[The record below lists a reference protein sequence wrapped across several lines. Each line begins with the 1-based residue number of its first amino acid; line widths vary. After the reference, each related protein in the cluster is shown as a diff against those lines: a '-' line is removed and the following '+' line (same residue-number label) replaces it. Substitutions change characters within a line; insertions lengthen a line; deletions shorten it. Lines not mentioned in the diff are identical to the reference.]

1 MRDSESLKI
10 TLNSLKNRYKTS
22 TNESDKIR
30 TQQLYKMFVKD
41 LINRDPKYFEQYKQ
55 DIKELGI
62 ELDISSVDI
71 KKEEPKSIDEE
82 KKEIVSI
89 KEDKFIT
96 KLKEDIENI
105 NTLSFITWLNNYK
118 EYIKTIDN
126 KKELNNKVIIILSSK
141 NLDTKYKKMF
151 INAIYEKSNIKS
163 DEIKKDEDK
172 KDKVDNIDK
181 PLNIVRVKKTFN
193 SKVQNMVKEFNMN
206 KLFKEHNLSLENNK
220 IVDKLGNVLF
230 GKGIAGILYRAIK
243 NKVLNN
249 SAGGKIDENY
259 KKNRYLSMLLNM
271 KNKNE
276 YKKKFTDYEEQEET
290 EENNLIQ
297 KGMGKV
303 K

>member
-1 MRDSESLKI
+1 MRNSESLKNI
-10 TLNSLKNRYKTS
+10 LNSLKNRYKTAN
-22 TNESDKIR
+22 NEKDKIIA
-30 TQQLYKMFVKD
+30 QQLYKMSIKE
-41 LINRDPKYFEQYKQ
+41 LIDIDPKYFEEYKQ

-71 KKEEPKSIDEE
+71 KKEESKSIDEE
-82 KKEIVSI
+82 EKEIVSI

-126 KKELNNKVIIILSSK
+126 KKELNNKVIMILSSK

-151 INAIYEKSNIKS
+151 INRVDEKNNIKS

-172 KDKVDNIDK
+172 VDNIDE

-206 KLFKEHNLSLENNK
+206 KLLKEYNLSLENNK
-220 IVDKLGNVLF
+220 IADKLGNVLF
-230 GKGIAGILYRAIK
+230 GKGIAGILYKTIK
-243 NKVLNN
+243 SKVLNN
-249 SAGGKIDENY
+249 SDDGKIDKNY
-259 KKNRYLSMLLNM
+259 KKNRYLSMLLSM

>member
-10 TLNSLKNRYKTS
+10 TLNSLKNRYKTA

-30 TQQLYKMFVKD
+30 AQQLYKMFIKD
-41 LINRDPKYFEQYKQ
+41 LIKSDPKYFEQYKQ

-62 ELDISSVDI
+62 DSNINNVYLT
-71 KKEEPKSIDEE
+71 KEKSKINEE

-126 KKELNNKVIIILSSK
+126 KKELNNKVIVLLNSK

-151 INAIYEKSNIKS
+151 INAMDEKNNIKS
-163 DEIKKDEDK
+163 DAIKKDEEK
-172 KDKVDNIDK
+172 KDKVDNKDE

-206 KLFKEHNLSLENNK
+206 KLLKEHNLTLENNK

-230 GKGIAGILYRAIK
+230 GKGIAGILYRVIK
-243 NKVLNN
+243 SKVLNN
-249 SAGGKIDENY
+249 SDDGKIDKNY
-259 KKNRYLSMLLNM
+259 KKNRYLSMLLSM

-276 YKKKFTDYEEQEET
+276 YKKKFTNYEEQEET

>member
-10 TLNSLKNRYKTS
+10 TLNSLKNRYKTA

-30 TQQLYKMFVKD
+30 AQQLYKMFIKD
-41 LINRDPKYFEQYKQ
+41 LIKSDPKYFEQYKQ

-62 ELDISSVDI
+62 DSNINNVYLT
-71 KKEEPKSIDEE
+71 KEKSKINEE

-126 KKELNNKVIIILSSK
+126 KKELNNKVIVLLNSK

-151 INAIYEKSNIKS
+151 INAMDEKNNIKS
-163 DEIKKDEDK
+163 DAIKKDEEK
-172 KDKVDNIDK
+172 KDKVDNKDE

-206 KLFKEHNLSLENNK
+206 KLLKEHNLTLENNK

-230 GKGIAGILYRAIK
+230 GKGIAGILYRVIK
-243 NKVLNN
+243 SKVLNN
-249 SAGGKIDENY
+249 SDDGKIDKNY
-259 KKNRYLSMLLNM
+259 KKNRYLSMLLSM

>member
-10 TLNSLKNRYKTS
+10 TLNSLKNIYKTS
-22 TNESDKIR
+22 TNKSDKIR
-30 TQQLYKMFVKD
+30 AQQLYKMFIKD
-41 LINRDPKYFEQYKQ
+41 LLKSEPKYFEQYKQ

-62 ELDISSVDI
+62 DLDINNADI
-71 KKEEPKSIDEE
+71 KKEESKINE
-82 KKEIVSI
+82 EIVSI

-126 KKELNNKVIIILSSK
+126 KKELNNKVIVLLSSK

-151 INAIYEKSNIKS
+151 INAMNEKNNIKS
-163 DEIKKDEDK
+163 DIIKKDEEK
-172 KDKVDNIDK
+172 KDKLDNIDE

-206 KLFKEHNLSLENNK
+206 KLLKEHNLSLENNK

-230 GKGIAGILYRAIK
+230 GGGIAGILYRAIK
-243 NKVLNN
+243 SKVLNN
-249 SAGGKIDENY
+249 SDDGKIDKNY
-259 KKNRYLSMLLNM
+259 KKNRYLSMLLSM

>member
-10 TLNSLKNRYKTS
+10 TLNSLKNRYKTA

-30 TQQLYKMFVKD
+30 AQQLYKMFIKD
-41 LINRDPKYFEQYKQ
+41 LIKSDPKYFEQYKQ

-62 ELDISSVDI
+62 DSNINNVDI
-71 KKEEPKSIDEE
+71 KKEESKINEE

-126 KKELNNKVIIILSSK
+126 KKELNNKVIVLLNSK

-151 INAIYEKSNIKS
+151 INAMDEKNNIKS
-163 DEIKKDEDK
+163 DAIKKDEEK
-172 KDKVDNIDK
+172 KDKVDNK
-181 PLNIVRVKKTFN
+181 AEPLNIVRVKKTFN

-206 KLFKEHNLSLENNK
+206 KLLKEHNLTLENNK

-230 GKGIAGILYRAIK
+230 GKGIAGILYRVIK
-243 NKVLNN
+243 SKVLNN
-249 SAGGKIDENY
+249 SDDGKIDKNY
-259 KKNRYLSMLLNM
+259 KKNRYLSMLLSM

>member
-1 MRDSESLKI
+1 MRNSESLKI
-10 TLNSLKNRYKTS
+10 TLNSLKNRYKTA

-30 TQQLYKMFVKD
+30 AQQLYKMFIKD
-41 LINRDPKYFEQYKQ
+41 LIKSDPKYFEQYKQ

-62 ELDISSVDI
+62 DSNINNVDI
-71 KKEEPKSIDEE
+71 KKEESKINEE

-126 KKELNNKVIIILSSK
+126 KKELNNKVIVLLNSK

-151 INAIYEKSNIKS
+151 INAIDEKNNIKS
-163 DEIKKDEDK
+163 DAIKKDEEK
-172 KDKVDNIDK
+172 KDKVDNK
-181 PLNIVRVKKTFN
+181 EEPLNIVRVKKTFN

-206 KLFKEHNLSLENNK
+206 KLLKEHNLTLENNK

-230 GKGIAGILYRAIK
+230 GKGIAGILYRVIK
-243 NKVLNN
+243 SKVLNN
-249 SAGGKIDENY
+249 SDDGKIDKNY
-259 KKNRYLSMLLNM
+259 KKNRYLSMLLSM

>member
-10 TLNSLKNRYKTS
+10 TLNSLKNRYKTA

-30 TQQLYKMFVKD
+30 AQQLYKMFIKD
-41 LINRDPKYFEQYKQ
+41 LIKSDPKYFEQYKQ

-62 ELDISSVDI
+62 DSNINNVDI
-71 KKEEPKSIDEE
+71 KKEESKINEE

-126 KKELNNKVIIILSSK
+126 KKELNNKVIVLLNSK

-151 INAIYEKSNIKS
+151 INAMDEKNNIKS
-163 DEIKKDEDK
+163 DAIKKDEEK
-172 KDKVDNIDK
+172 KEKVDNKDE

-206 KLFKEHNLSLENNK
+206 KLLNEHNLTLENNK

-230 GKGIAGILYRAIK
+230 GKGIAGILYRVIK
-243 NKVLNN
+243 SKVLNN
-249 SAGGKIDENY
+249 SDEGKIDKNY

>member
-10 TLNSLKNRYKTS
+10 TLNSLKNRYKTA

-30 TQQLYKMFVKD
+30 AQQLYKMFIKD
-41 LINRDPKYFEQYKQ
+41 LIKSDPKYFEQYKQ

-62 ELDISSVDI
+62 DSNINNVDI
-71 KKEEPKSIDEE
+71 KKEESKINEE

-126 KKELNNKVIIILSSK
+126 KKELNNKVIVLLNSK

-151 INAIYEKSNIKS
+151 INAMDEKNNIKS
-163 DEIKKDEDK
+163 DAIKKDEEK
-172 KDKVDNIDK
+172 KDRVDNKDE

-206 KLFKEHNLSLENNK
+206 KLLKEHNLTLENNK

-230 GKGIAGILYRAIK
+230 GKGIAGILYRVIK
-243 NKVLNN
+243 SKVLNN
-249 SAGGKIDENY
+249 SDDGKIDKNY
-259 KKNRYLSMLLNM
+259 KKNRYLSMLLSM

>member
-1 MRDSESLKI
+1 MINSESLKI
-10 TLNSLKNRYKTS
+10 TLNSLKNRYKTA

-30 TQQLYKMFVKD
+30 AQQLYKMFIKD
-41 LINRDPKYFEQYKQ
+41 LIKSDPKYFEQYKQ

-62 ELDISSVDI
+62 DSNINNVDI
-71 KKEEPKSIDEE
+71 KKEESKINEE

-89 KEDKFIT
+89 KENKFIT

-126 KKELNNKVIIILSSK
+126 KKELNNKVIVLLNSK

-151 INAIYEKSNIKS
+151 INAIDEKNNIKS
-163 DEIKKDEDK
+163 DAIKKDEEK
-172 KDKVDNIDK
+172 KDKVDNK
-181 PLNIVRVKKTFN
+181 EEPLNIVRVKKTFN

-206 KLFKEHNLSLENNK
+206 KLLKEHNLTLENNK

-230 GKGIAGILYRAIK
+230 GKGIAGILYRVIK
-243 NKVLNN
+243 SKVLNN
-249 SAGGKIDENY
+249 SDDGKIDKNY
-259 KKNRYLSMLLNM
+259 KKNRYLSMLLSM

>member
-10 TLNSLKNRYKTS
+10 TLNSLKNRYKTA

-30 TQQLYKMFVKD
+30 AQQLYKMFIKD
-41 LINRDPKYFEQYKQ
+41 LIKSDPKYFEQYKQ

-62 ELDISSVDI
+62 DSNINNVDLT
-71 KKEEPKSIDEE
+71 KEKSKINEE

-126 KKELNNKVIIILSSK
+126 KKELNNKVIVLLNSK

-151 INAIYEKSNIKS
+151 INAMDEKNNIKS
-163 DEIKKDEDK
+163 DAIKKDEEK
-172 KDKVDNIDK
+172 KDKVDNKDE

-206 KLFKEHNLSLENNK
+206 KLLKEHNLTLENNK

-230 GKGIAGILYRAIK
+230 GKGIAGILYRVIK
-243 NKVLNN
+243 SKVLNN
-249 SAGGKIDENY
+249 SDAGKIDKNY
-259 KKNRYLSMLLNM
+259 KKNRYLSMLLSM

>member
-10 TLNSLKNRYKTS
+10 TLNSLKNRYKTA

-30 TQQLYKMFVKD
+30 AQQLYKMFIKD
-41 LINRDPKYFEQYKQ
+41 LIKSDPKYFEQYKQ

-62 ELDISSVDI
+62 DSNINNVDI
-71 KKEEPKSIDEE
+71 KKEKSKINEE
-82 KKEIVSI
+82 KQEIVSI

-126 KKELNNKVIIILSSK
+126 KKELNNKVIVLLNSK

-151 INAIYEKSNIKS
+151 INAMDEKNNIKS
-163 DEIKKDEDK
+163 DAIKKDEEK
-172 KDKVDNIDK
+172 KDKVDNKDE

-206 KLFKEHNLSLENNK
+206 KLLKEHNLTLENNK

-230 GKGIAGILYRAIK
+230 GKGIAGILYRVIK
-243 NKVLNN
+243 SKVLNN
-249 SAGGKIDENY
+249 SDDGKIDKNY
-259 KKNRYLSMLLNM
+259 KKNRYLSMLLSM

-276 YKKKFTDYEEQEET
+276 YKKKFIDYEEQEET

>member
-1 MRDSESLKI
+1 MRNSESLKI
-10 TLNSLKNRYKTS
+10 TLNSLKNRYKTA

-30 TQQLYKMFVKD
+30 AQQLYKMFIKD
-41 LINRDPKYFEQYKQ
+41 LIKSDPKYFEQYKQ

-62 ELDISSVDI
+62 DSNINNVDI
-71 KKEEPKSIDEE
+71 KKEESKINEE

-105 NTLSFITWLNNYK
+105 NALSFITWLNNYK

-126 KKELNNKVIIILSSK
+126 KKELNNKVIVLLNSK

-151 INAIYEKSNIKS
+151 INAIDEKNNIKS
-163 DEIKKDEDK
+163 DAIKKDEEK
-172 KDKVDNIDK
+172 KDKVDNK
-181 PLNIVRVKKTFN
+181 EEPLNIVRVKKTFN

-206 KLFKEHNLSLENNK
+206 KLLKEHNLTLENNK

-230 GKGIAGILYRAIK
+230 GKGIAGILYRVIK
-243 NKVLNN
+243 SKVLNN
-249 SAGGKIDENY
+249 SDDGKIDKNY
-259 KKNRYLSMLLNM
+259 KKNRYLSMLLSM

>member
-10 TLNSLKNRYKTS
+10 TLNSLKNRYKTA

-30 TQQLYKMFVKD
+30 AQQLYKMFIKD
-41 LINRDPKYFEQYKQ
+41 LIKSDPKYFEQYKQ

-62 ELDISSVDI
+62 DSNINNVDI
-71 KKEEPKSIDEE
+71 KKEESKINEE

-126 KKELNNKVIIILSSK
+126 KKELNNKVIVLLNSK

-151 INAIYEKSNIKS
+151 INAMDEKNNIKS
-163 DEIKKDEDK
+163 DAIKKDEEK
-172 KDKVDNIDK
+172 KDKVDNKDE

-206 KLFKEHNLSLENNK
+206 KLLKEHNLTLENNK

-230 GKGIAGILYRAIK
+230 GKGIAGILYRVIK
-243 NKVLNN
+243 SKVLNN
-249 SAGGKIDENY
+249 SDDGKIDKNY
-259 KKNRYLSMLLNM
+259 KKNRYLSMLLSM

-276 YKKKFTDYEEQEET
+276 YKKKFIDYEEQEET

>member
-10 TLNSLKNRYKTS
+10 TLNSLKNRYKTA

-30 TQQLYKMFVKD
+30 AQQLYKMFIKD
-41 LINRDPKYFEQYKQ
+41 LIKSDPKYFEQYKQ

-62 ELDISSVDI
+62 DSNINNVYLT
-71 KKEEPKSIDEE
+71 KEKSKINEE

-126 KKELNNKVIIILSSK
+126 KKELNNKVIVLLNSK

-151 INAIYEKSNIKS
+151 INAMDEKNNIKS
-163 DEIKKDEDK
+163 DAIKKDEEK
-172 KDKVDNIDK
+172 KDKVDNKDE

-206 KLFKEHNLSLENNK
+206 KILKEHNLTLENNK

-230 GKGIAGILYRAIK
+230 GKGIAGILYRVIK
-243 NKVLNN
+243 SKVLNN
-249 SAGGKIDENY
+249 SDDGKIDKNY
-259 KKNRYLSMLLNM
+259 KKNRYLSMLLSM

-276 YKKKFTDYEEQEET
+276 YKKKFTNYEEQEET

>member
-1 MRDSESLKI
+1 MRNSESLKNI
-10 TLNSLKNRYKTS
+10 LNSLKNRYKTAN
-22 TNESDKIR
+22 NEKDKIIA
-30 TQQLYKMFVKD
+30 QQLYKMSIKE
-41 LINRDPKYFEQYKQ
+41 LIDIDPKYFEEYKQ

-71 KKEEPKSIDEE
+71 KKEESKSIDEE
-82 KKEIVSI
+82 EKEIVSI

-96 KLKEDIENI
+96 KLKEDIEKI

-126 KKELNNKVIIILSSK
+126 KKELNNKVIVILSSK

-151 INAIYEKSNIKS
+151 INAMDENNNIKS

-172 KDKVDNIDK
+172 KDKVDNIDE

-206 KLFKEHNLSLENNK
+206 KLLKEYNLSLENNK
-220 IVDKLGNVLF
+220 IADKLGNVLF
-230 GKGIAGILYRAIK
+230 GKGIAGILYKTIK
-243 NKVLNN
+243 SKVLNN
-249 SAGGKIDENY
+249 SDDGKIDKNY
-259 KKNRYLSMLLNM
+259 KKNRYLSMLLSM

>member
-10 TLNSLKNRYKTS
+10 TLNSLKNRYKTA

-30 TQQLYKMFVKD
+30 AQQLYKMFIKD
-41 LINRDPKYFEQYKQ
+41 LIKSDPKYFEQYKQ

-62 ELDISSVDI
+62 DSNINNVDLT
-71 KKEEPKSIDEE
+71 KEKSKINEE

-96 KLKEDIENI
+96 KLKEDIKNI

-126 KKELNNKVIIILSSK
+126 KKELNNKVIVLLNSK

-151 INAIYEKSNIKS
+151 INAMDEKNNIKS
-163 DEIKKDEDK
+163 DAIKKDEEK
-172 KDKVDNIDK
+172 KDKVDNKDE

-206 KLFKEHNLSLENNK
+206 KLLKEHNLTLENNK

-230 GKGIAGILYRAIK
+230 GKGIAGILYRVIK
-243 NKVLNN
+243 SKVLNN
-249 SAGGKIDENY
+249 SDEGKIDKNY
-259 KKNRYLSMLLNM
+259 KKNRYLSMLLSM

-276 YKKKFTDYEEQEET
+276 YKKKFIDYEEQEET

>member
-1 MRDSESLKI
+1 MRNSESLKI
-10 TLNSLKNRYKTS
+10 TLNSLKNRYKTA

-30 TQQLYKMFVKD
+30 AQQLYKMFIKD
-41 LINRDPKYFEQYKQ
+41 LIKSDPKYFEQYKQ

-62 ELDISSVDI
+62 DSNINNVDI
-71 KKEEPKSIDEE
+71 KKEESKINEE

-105 NTLSFITWLNNYK
+105 NALSFITWLNNYK

-126 KKELNNKVIIILSSK
+126 KKELNNKVIVLLNSK

-151 INAIYEKSNIKS
+151 INAIDEKNNIKS
-163 DEIKKDEDK
+163 DAIKKDEEK
-172 KDKVDNIDK
+172 KDKVDNK
-181 PLNIVRVKKTFN
+181 EEPLNIVRVKKTFN

-206 KLFKEHNLSLENNK
+206 KLLKEHNLTLENNK

-230 GKGIAGILYRAIK
+230 GKGIAGILYRVITS
-243 NKVLNN
+243 KVLNN
-249 SAGGKIDENY
+249 SDDGKIDKNY
-259 KKNRYLSMLLNM
+259 KKNRYLSMLLSM

>member
-10 TLNSLKNRYKTS
+10 TLNSLKNRYKTA

-30 TQQLYKMFVKD
+30 AQQLYKMFIKD
-41 LINRDPKYFEQYKQ
+41 LIKSDPKYFEQYKQ

-62 ELDISSVDI
+62 DSNINNVYLT
-71 KKEEPKSIDEE
+71 KEKSKINEE

-126 KKELNNKVIIILSSK
+126 KKELNNKVIVLLNSK

-151 INAIYEKSNIKS
+151 INAMDEKNNIKS
-163 DEIKKDEDK
+163 DAIKKDEEK
-172 KDKVDNIDK
+172 KDKVDNKDE

-206 KLFKEHNLSLENNK
+206 KLLKEHNLTLENNK

-230 GKGIAGILYRAIK
+230 GKGIAGILYRVIK
-243 NKVLNN
+243 SKVLNN
-249 SAGGKIDENY
+249 SDDGKIDKNY
-259 KKNRYLSMLLNM
+259 KKNRYLSMLLSM

-276 YKKKFTDYEEQEET
+276 YKKKFIDYEEQEET

>member
-1 MRDSESLKI
+1 M
-10 TLNSLKNRYKTS
+10 
-22 TNESDKIR
+22 TN
-30 TQQLYKMFVKD
+30 
-41 LINRDPKYFEQYKQ
+41 
-55 DIKELGI
+55 KE
-62 ELDISSVDI
+62 
-71 KKEEPKSIDEE
+71 K
-82 KKEIVSI
+82 
-89 KEDKFIT
+89 
-96 KLKEDIENI
+96 
-105 NTLSFITWLNNYK
+105 WLNNYK

-126 KKELNNKVIIILSSK
+126 KKELNNKVIVLLNSK

-151 INAIYEKSNIKS
+151 INAMDEKNNIKS
-163 DEIKKDEDK
+163 DAIKKDEEK
-172 KDKVDNIDK
+172 KDKVDNKDE

-206 KLFKEHNLSLENNK
+206 KLLKEHNLTLENNK

-230 GKGIAGILYRAIK
+230 GKGIAGILYRVIK
-243 NKVLNN
+243 RKVLNN
-249 SAGGKIDENY
+249 SDDGKIDKNY
-259 KKNRYLSMLLNM
+259 KKNRYLSMLLSM

>member
-1 MRDSESLKI
+1 MRNSESLKI
-10 TLNSLKNRYKTS
+10 TLNSLKNRYKTA

-30 TQQLYKMFVKD
+30 AQQLYKMFIKD
-41 LINRDPKYFEQYKQ
+41 LIKSDPKYFEQYKQ

-62 ELDISSVDI
+62 DSNINNVDI
-71 KKEEPKSIDEE
+71 KKEESKINEE

-105 NTLSFITWLNNYK
+105 NALSFITWLNNYK
-118 EYIKTIDN
+118 EYIKTKDN
-126 KKELNNKVIIILSSK
+126 KKELNNKVIVLLSSK

-151 INAIYEKSNIKS
+151 INAMDEKNNIKS
-163 DEIKKDEDK
+163 DAIKKDEEK
-172 KDKVDNIDK
+172 KDKVDNKDE

-206 KLFKEHNLSLENNK
+206 KLLKEHNLTLENNK
-220 IVDKLGNVLF
+220 IVDKLGNALF
-230 GKGIAGILYRAIK
+230 RKGIAGILYRVIK
-243 NKVLNN
+243 SKVLNN
-249 SAGGKIDENY
+249 SDDGKIDKNY
-259 KKNRYLSMLLNM
+259 KKNRYLSMLLSM

>member
-10 TLNSLKNRYKTS
+10 TLNSLKNRYKTA

-30 TQQLYKMFVKD
+30 AQQLYKMFIKD
-41 LINRDPKYFEQYKQ
+41 LIKSDPKYFEQYKQ

-62 ELDISSVDI
+62 DSNINNVDI
-71 KKEEPKSIDEE
+71 KKEESKINEE

-96 KLKEDIENI
+96 KLKEDIKNI

-126 KKELNNKVIIILSSK
+126 KKELNNKVIVLLNSK

-151 INAIYEKSNIKS
+151 INAMDEKNNIKS
-163 DEIKKDEDK
+163 DAIKKDEEK
-172 KDKVDNIDK
+172 KDKVDNKDE

-206 KLFKEHNLSLENNK
+206 KLLKEHNLTLENNK

-230 GKGIAGILYRAIK
+230 GKGIAGILYRVIK
-243 NKVLNN
+243 SKVLNN
-249 SAGGKIDENY
+249 SDDGKIDKNY
-259 KKNRYLSMLLNM
+259 KKNRYLSMLLSM

>member
-1 MRDSESLKI
+1 MRNSESLKI
-10 TLNSLKNRYKTS
+10 TLNSLKNRYKTA

-30 TQQLYKMFVKD
+30 AQQLYKMFIKD
-41 LINRDPKYFEQYKQ
+41 LIKSDPKYFEQYKQ

-62 ELDISSVDI
+62 DSNINNVDI
-71 KKEEPKSIDEE
+71 KKEESKINEE

-105 NTLSFITWLNNYK
+105 NALSFITWLNNYK

-126 KKELNNKVIIILSSK
+126 KKELNNKVIVLLNSK

-151 INAIYEKSNIKS
+151 INAIDEKNNIKS
-163 DEIKKDEDK
+163 DAIKKDEEK
-172 KDKVDNIDK
+172 KDKVDNKDE

-206 KLFKEHNLSLENNK
+206 KLLKEHNLTLENNK

-230 GKGIAGILYRAIK
+230 GKGIAGILYRVIK
-243 NKVLNN
+243 SKVLNN
-249 SAGGKIDENY
+249 SDDGKIDKNY
-259 KKNRYLSMLLNM
+259 KKNRYLSMLLSM

>member
-10 TLNSLKNRYKTS
+10 TLNSLKNRYKTA

-30 TQQLYKMFVKD
+30 AQQLYKMFIKD
-41 LINRDPKYFEQYKQ
+41 LIKSDPKYFEQYKQ

-62 ELDISSVDI
+62 DSNINNVYLT
-71 KKEEPKSIDEE
+71 KEESKINEE

-126 KKELNNKVIIILSSK
+126 KKELNNKVIVLLNSK

-151 INAIYEKSNIKS
+151 INAMDEKNNIKS
-163 DEIKKDEDK
+163 DAIKKDEEK
-172 KDKVDNIDK
+172 KDKVDNKDE

-206 KLFKEHNLSLENNK
+206 KLLKEHNLTLENNK

-230 GKGIAGILYRAIK
+230 GKGMAGILYRVIK
-243 NKVLNN
+243 SKVLNN
-249 SAGGKIDENY
+249 SDEGKIDKNY
-259 KKNRYLSMLLNM
+259 KKNRYLSMLLSM

-276 YKKKFTDYEEQEET
+276 YKKKFTNYEEQEET

>member
-22 TNESDKIR
+22 ANESDKIR
-30 TQQLYKMFVKD
+30 AQQLYKMFIKD
-41 LINRDPKYFEQYKQ
+41 LIKNDPKYFEQYKQ

-62 ELDISSVDI
+62 DLDIENADI
-71 KKEEPKSIDEE
+71 KKEESKINE
-82 KKEIVSI
+82 EIVSI

-105 NTLSFITWLNNYK
+105 NALSFITWLNNYK

-126 KKELNNKVIIILSSK
+126 KKELNNKVIVLLSSK

-151 INAIYEKSNIKS
+151 INAMDEKSNIKS
-163 DEIKKDEDK
+163 DEIKKDEEK
-172 KDKVDNIDK
+172 KDKVDNIDE

-206 KLFKEHNLSLENNK
+206 KLLKEHNLSLENNK

-230 GKGIAGILYRAIK
+230 GGGIAGILYRAIK
-243 NKVLNN
+243 SKVLNN
-249 SAGGKIDENY
+249 SDDGKIDKNY
-259 KKNRYLSMLLNM
+259 KKNRYLSMLLSM

>member
-10 TLNSLKNRYKTS
+10 TLNSLKNRYKTA

-30 TQQLYKMFVKD
+30 AQQLYKMFIKD
-41 LINRDPKYFEQYKQ
+41 LIKNDPKYFEQYKQ

-62 ELDISSVDI
+62 DSHINNVDI
-71 KKEEPKSIDEE
+71 KKEESKINEE

-126 KKELNNKVIIILSSK
+126 KKELNNKVIVLLNSK

-151 INAIYEKSNIKS
+151 INAMDEKNNIKS
-163 DEIKKDEDK
+163 DAIKKDEEK
-172 KDKVDNIDK
+172 KDKVDNKDE

-206 KLFKEHNLSLENNK
+206 KLLKEHNLTLENNK

-230 GKGIAGILYRAIK
+230 GKGIAGILYRVIK
-243 NKVLNN
+243 SKVLNN
-249 SAGGKIDENY
+249 SDDGKIDKNY
-259 KKNRYLSMLLNM
+259 KKNRYLSMLLSM

>member
-10 TLNSLKNRYKTS
+10 TLNSLKNRYKTA

-30 TQQLYKMFVKD
+30 AQQLYKMFIKD
-41 LINRDPKYFEQYKQ
+41 LIKSDPEYFEQYKQ

-62 ELDISSVDI
+62 DSNINNVDI
-71 KKEEPKSIDEE
+71 KKEESKINEE

-126 KKELNNKVIIILSSK
+126 KKELNNKVIVLLNSK

-151 INAIYEKSNIKS
+151 INAMDEKNNIKS
-163 DEIKKDEDK
+163 DAIKKDEEK
-172 KDKVDNIDK
+172 KDKVDNKDE

-206 KLFKEHNLSLENNK
+206 KLLKEHNLTLENNK

-230 GKGIAGILYRAIK
+230 GKGIAGILYRVIK
-243 NKVLNN
+243 SKVLNN
-249 SAGGKIDENY
+249 SDDGKIDKNY
-259 KKNRYLSMLLNM
+259 KKNRYLSMLLSM

>member
-10 TLNSLKNRYKTS
+10 TLNSLKNRYKTA

-30 TQQLYKMFVKD
+30 AQQLYKMFIKD
-41 LINRDPKYFEQYKQ
+41 LIKSDPKYFEQYKQ

-62 ELDISSVDI
+62 DSNINNVDI
-71 KKEEPKSIDEE
+71 KKEESKINEE

-126 KKELNNKVIIILSSK
+126 KKELNNKVIVLLNSK

-151 INAIYEKSNIKS
+151 INAMDEKNNIKS
-163 DEIKKDEDK
+163 DAIKKDEEK
-172 KDKVDNIDK
+172 KEKVDNKDE

-206 KLFKEHNLSLENNK
+206 KLLKEHNLTLENNK

-230 GKGIAGILYRAIK
+230 GKGIAGILYRVIK
-243 NKVLNN
+243 SKVLNN
-249 SAGGKIDENY
+249 SDEGKIDKNY

>member
-10 TLNSLKNRYKTS
+10 TLNSLKNRYKTA
-22 TNESDKIR
+22 TYESDKIR
-30 TQQLYKMFVKD
+30 AQQLYKMFIKD
-41 LINRDPKYFEQYKQ
+41 LIKSDPKYFEQYKQ

-62 ELDISSVDI
+62 DSNINNVDI
-71 KKEEPKSIDEE
+71 KKEESKINEE

-89 KEDKFIT
+89 KEDKFIA

-126 KKELNNKVIIILSSK
+126 KKELNNKVIVLLNSK

-151 INAIYEKSNIKS
+151 INAMDEKNNIKS
-163 DEIKKDEDK
+163 DAIKKDEEK
-172 KDKVDNIDK
+172 KDKVDNKDE

-206 KLFKEHNLSLENNK
+206 KLLKEHNLTLENNK

-230 GKGIAGILYRAIK
+230 GKGIAGILYRVIK
-243 NKVLNN
+243 SKVLNN
-249 SAGGKIDENY
+249 SDEGKIDKNY
-259 KKNRYLSMLLNM
+259 KKNRYLSMLLSM

-276 YKKKFTDYEEQEET
+276 YKKKFTNYEEQEET

>member
-1 MRDSESLKI
+1 MRDYESLKI
-10 TLNSLKNRYKTS
+10 TLNSLKNRYKTA

-30 TQQLYKMFVKD
+30 AQQLYKMFIKD
-41 LINRDPKYFEQYKQ
+41 LIKSDPKYFEQYKQ

-62 ELDISSVDI
+62 DSNINNVDI
-71 KKEEPKSIDEE
+71 KKEESKINEE

-126 KKELNNKVIIILSSK
+126 KKELNNKVIVLLNSK

-151 INAIYEKSNIKS
+151 INAMDEKNNIKS
-163 DEIKKDEDK
+163 DAIKKDEEK
-172 KDKVDNIDK
+172 KDKVDNKDE

-206 KLFKEHNLSLENNK
+206 KLLKEHNLTLENNK

-230 GKGIAGILYRAIK
+230 GKGIAGILYRVIK
-243 NKVLNN
+243 SKVLNN
-249 SAGGKIDENY
+249 SDEGKIDKNY
-259 KKNRYLSMLLNM
+259 KKNRYLSMLLSM

>member
-30 TQQLYKMFVKD
+30 AQQLYKMFIKD
-41 LINRDPKYFEQYKQ
+41 LLKSEPKYFEQYKQ

-62 ELDISSVDI
+62 DLDINNADI
-71 KKEEPKSIDEE
+71 KKEESKINE
-82 KKEIVSI
+82 EIVSI

-105 NTLSFITWLNNYK
+105 NALSFITWLNNYK

-126 KKELNNKVIIILSSK
+126 KKELNNKVIVLLSSK
-141 NLDTKYKKMF
+141 NLDTKYKKIF
-151 INAIYEKSNIKS
+151 INAMDEKNNIKS
-163 DEIKKDEDK
+163 DEIKKDEEK
-172 KDKVDNIDK
+172 KDKVDNIDE

-206 KLFKEHNLSLENNK
+206 KLLKEHNLSLENNK

-230 GKGIAGILYRAIK
+230 GGGIAGILYRAIK
-243 NKVLNN
+243 SKVLNN
-249 SAGGKIDENY
+249 SDDGKIDKNY
-259 KKNRYLSMLLNM
+259 KKNRYLSMLLSM

>member
-10 TLNSLKNRYKTS
+10 TLNSLKNRYKTA

-30 TQQLYKMFVKD
+30 AQQLYKMFIKD
-41 LINRDPKYFEQYKQ
+41 LIKSDPKYFEQYKQ

-62 ELDISSVDI
+62 DSNINNVDLT
-71 KKEEPKSIDEE
+71 KEKSKINEE

-96 KLKEDIENI
+96 KLKEDIKNI

-126 KKELNNKVIIILSSK
+126 KKELNNKVIVLLNSK

-151 INAIYEKSNIKS
+151 INAMDEKNNIKS
-163 DEIKKDEDK
+163 DAIKKDEEK
-172 KDKVDNIDK
+172 KDRVDNKDE

-206 KLFKEHNLSLENNK
+206 KLLKEHNLTLENNK

-230 GKGIAGILYRAIK
+230 GKGIAGILYRVIK
-243 NKVLNN
+243 SKVLNN
-249 SAGGKIDENY
+249 SDDGKIDKNY
-259 KKNRYLSMLLNM
+259 KKNRYLSMLLSM

-290 EENNLIQ
+290 VENNLIQ

>member
-10 TLNSLKNRYKTS
+10 TLNSLKNRYKTA

-30 TQQLYKMFVKD
+30 AQQLYKMFIKD
-41 LINRDPKYFEQYKQ
+41 LIKSDPKYFEQYKQ

-62 ELDISSVDI
+62 DSNINNVDI
-71 KKEEPKSIDEE
+71 KKEESKINEE

-126 KKELNNKVIIILSSK
+126 KKELNNKVIVLLNSK

-151 INAIYEKSNIKS
+151 INAMDEKNNIKS
-163 DEIKKDEDK
+163 DAIKKDEEK
-172 KDKVDNIDK
+172 KDKVDNKDE

-206 KLFKEHNLSLENNK
+206 KLLKEHNLTLENNK

-230 GKGIAGILYRAIK
+230 GKGIAGILYRVIK
-243 NKVLNN
+243 SKVLNN
-249 SAGGKIDENY
+249 SDDGKIDKNY
-259 KKNRYLSMLLNM
+259 KKNRYLSMLLSM

>member
-10 TLNSLKNRYKTS
+10 TLNSLKNRYKTA

-30 TQQLYKMFVKD
+30 AQQLYKMFIKD
-41 LINRDPKYFEQYKQ
+41 LIKSDPKYFEQYKQ

-62 ELDISSVDI
+62 DSNINNVDI
-71 KKEEPKSIDEE
+71 KKEESKINEE

-126 KKELNNKVIIILSSK
+126 KKELNNKVIVLLNSK

-151 INAIYEKSNIKS
+151 INAIDEKNNIKS
-163 DEIKKDEDK
+163 DAIKKDEEK
-172 KDKVDNIDK
+172 KDKVDNKDE

-206 KLFKEHNLSLENNK
+206 KLLKEHNLTLENNK
-220 IVDKLGNVLF
+220 IVDRLGNVLF
-230 GKGIAGILYRAIK
+230 GKGIAGILYRVIK
-243 NKVLNN
+243 SKVLNN
-249 SAGGKIDENY
+249 SDDGKIDKNY
-259 KKNRYLSMLLNM
+259 KKNRYLSMLLSM

>member
-10 TLNSLKNRYKTS
+10 TLNSLKNRYKTA

-30 TQQLYKMFVKD
+30 AQQLYKMFIKD
-41 LINRDPKYFEQYKQ
+41 LIKSDPKYFEQYKQ

-62 ELDISSVDI
+62 DSNINNVYLT
-71 KKEEPKSIDEE
+71 KEKSKINEE

-126 KKELNNKVIIILSSK
+126 KKELNNKVIVLLNSK

-151 INAIYEKSNIKS
+151 INAMDEKNNIKS
-163 DEIKKDEDK
+163 DAIKKVEEK
-172 KDKVDNIDK
+172 KDKVDNKDE

-206 KLFKEHNLSLENNK
+206 KLLKEHNLTLENNK

-230 GKGIAGILYRAIK
+230 GKGIAGILYRVIK
-243 NKVLNN
+243 RKVLNN
-249 SAGGKIDENY
+249 SDDGKIDKNY
-259 KKNRYLSMLLNM
+259 KKNRYLSMLLSM

>member
-1 MRDSESLKI
+1 MRDYESLKI
-10 TLNSLKNRYKTS
+10 TLNSLKNRYKTA
-22 TNESDKIR
+22 TNENDKIR
-30 TQQLYKMFVKD
+30 AQQLYKMFIKD
-41 LINRDPKYFEQYKQ
+41 LIKNDLKYFEQYKQ

-62 ELDISSVDI
+62 ELDISNVDT
-71 KKEEPKSIDEE
+71 KEEPKSIDEE

-126 KKELNNKVIIILSSK
+126 KKELNNKVIVILSSK

-151 INAIYEKSNIKS
+151 INAIDEKNNIKS

-172 KDKVDNIDK
+172 KDKVDNIDE

-206 KLFKEHNLSLENNK
+206 KLLKEHNLSLENNK

-230 GKGIAGILYRAIK
+230 GKGIAGILYKTIK
-243 NKVLNN
+243 SKVLNN
-249 SAGGKIDENY
+249 SDDGKIDKNY
-259 KKNRYLSMLLNM
+259 KKNRYLSMLLSM

-276 YKKKFTDYEEQEET
+276 YKKKFTDYVEQEET

>member
-1 MRDSESLKI
+1 MRDYESLKI
-10 TLNSLKNRYKTS
+10 TLNSLKNRYKTA

-30 TQQLYKMFVKD
+30 AQQLYKMFIKD
-41 LINRDPKYFEQYKQ
+41 LIKSDPKYFEQYKQ

-62 ELDISSVDI
+62 DLDISNVDT
-71 KKEEPKSIDEE
+71 KEEPKSIDEE
-82 KKEIVSI
+82 KQEIASV

-126 KKELNNKVIIILSSK
+126 KKELNNKVIVILSSK

-151 INAIYEKSNIKS
+151 INAMDEKNNIKS
-163 DEIKKDEDK
+163 DSIKKDEEK
-172 KDKVDNIDK
+172 KDKVDNKDE

-206 KLFKEHNLSLENNK
+206 KLLKEHNLTLENNK

-230 GKGIAGILYRAIK
+230 GKGIAGIIYKAIK
-243 NKVLNN
+243 SKVLNN
-249 SAGGKIDENY
+249 NDDGKIDKNY
-259 KKNRYLSMLLNM
+259 KKNRYLSMLLSM

-290 EENNLIQ
+290 DENNLIQ

>member
-10 TLNSLKNRYKTS
+10 TLNSLKNRYKTA

-30 TQQLYKMFVKD
+30 AQQLYKMFIKD
-41 LINRDPKYFEQYKQ
+41 LIKSDPKYFEQYKQ

-62 ELDISSVDI
+62 DSNINNVDI
-71 KKEEPKSIDEE
+71 KKEESKINEE

-89 KEDKFIT
+89 KENKFIT

-126 KKELNNKVIIILSSK
+126 KKELNNKVIVLLNSK
-141 NLDTKYKKMF
+141 NLDIKYKKMF
-151 INAIYEKSNIKS
+151 INAMDEKNNIKS
-163 DEIKKDEDK
+163 DAIKKDEEK
-172 KDKVDNIDK
+172 KDKVDNK
-181 PLNIVRVKKTFN
+181 AEPLNIVRVKKTFN

-206 KLFKEHNLSLENNK
+206 KLLKEHNLTLENNK

-230 GKGIAGILYRAIK
+230 GKGIAGILYRVIK
-243 NKVLNN
+243 SKVLNN
-249 SAGGKIDENY
+249 SDDGKIDKNY
-259 KKNRYLSMLLNM
+259 KKNRYLSMLLSM

-276 YKKKFTDYEEQEET
+276 YKKKFTNYEEQEET

>member
-30 TQQLYKMFVKD
+30 AQQLYKMFIKD
-41 LINRDPKYFEQYKQ
+41 LLKSEPKYFEQYKQ

-62 ELDISSVDI
+62 DLDINNADI
-71 KKEEPKSIDEE
+71 KKEESKINE
-82 KKEIVSI
+82 EIVSI

-105 NTLSFITWLNNYK
+105 NALSFITWLNNYK

-126 KKELNNKVIIILSSK
+126 KKELNNKVIVLLSSK
-141 NLDTKYKKMF
+141 NLDTKYKKIF
-151 INAIYEKSNIKS
+151 INAMDEKNNIKS
-163 DEIKKDEDK
+163 DEIKKDEEK
-172 KDKVDNIDK
+172 KDKVDNIDE

-206 KLFKEHNLSLENNK
+206 KLLKEHNLSLENNK

-230 GKGIAGILYRAIK
+230 GGGIASILYRAIK
-243 NKVLNN
+243 SKVLNN
-249 SAGGKIDENY
+249 SDDGKIDKNY
-259 KKNRYLSMLLNM
+259 KKNRYLSMLLSM